1 MRYTIIT
8 LTTLIVSPLL
18 TLAAPAPIL
27 PSTTTTAV
35 PVDTSPFP
43 SPGANLTN
51 AAFVPSAEATVDKNA
66 ADLFAIRKAIYLYP
80 EALDSKNLTKLDT
93 LFTPNAIYSMPL
105 TFGAVTGLSSI
116 KSAISHSTPSA
127 VSTHHEFSGEEITII
142 DEKAGTAVAKV
153 NLVTSMTLHSVP
165 FTEGYKGHFTDH
177 LVRTRD
183 GAAWPQLE
191 WRFDKRVFTMDAR

>member
-1 MRYTIIT
+1 MRYTTIT
-8 LTTLIVSPLL
+8 LATLIVGPLL
-18 TLAAPAPIL
+18 ALAAPAPIL
-27 PSTTTTAV
+27 PSTTTTPV
-35 PVDTSPFP
+35 PVDTSPPP
-43 SPGANLTN
+43 STGANLTN
-51 AAFVPSAEATVDKNA
+51 VAVAPSAEPTVVKNA

-105 TFGAVTGLSSI
+105 TFGTVTGLSSI
-116 KSAISHSTPSA
+116 KLVITHSTPSA

-142 DEKAGTAVAKV
+142 DEKVGTAVAKV
-153 NLVTSMTLHSVP
+153 NLVTSMTLHGVP